1 MRSGIWARTWGP
13 ESASEDRD
21 MTTHTPAP
29 TTTNRRR
36 SSRTRLVWLAALAAV
51 GVMALGACS
60 PEEDR
65 ATELVNQSRNSV
77 GLPGLPI
84 NIDLYLKA
92 QGWSNQLA
100 NSQRLY
106 HSNLADGNGY
116 NWARLGENVGYGY
129 SIEQVHNAFMNSS
142 GHRAN
147 ILDGGFNRI
156 GVGVTRDGGGRYW
169 VVQEFMQER

>member
-1 MRSGIWARTWGP
+1 MLLPT
-13 ESASEDRD
+13 EDRT
-21 MTTHTPAP
+21 MTTQTRTPAP
-29 TTTNRRR
+29 TTRRPARRR
-36 SSRTRLVWLAALAAV
+36 LACLAALAAV
-51 GVMALGACS
+51 VVMALGACT
-60 PEEDR
+60 PESNR
-65 ATELVNQSRNSV
+65 ATDLLNQSRNSA
-77 GLPGLPI
+77 GLGSLPM

-92 QGWSNQLA
+92 QNWSEQMA
-100 NSQRLY
+100 NSQSLF

-129 SIEQVHNAFMNSS
+129 SLEQVQGAFMGSS

-147 ILDGGFNRI
+147 ILDGGFNRV

>member
-1 MRSGIWARTWGP
+1 
-13 ESASEDRD
+13 
-21 MTTHTPAP
+21 MTTQTPAP

-51 GVMALGACS
+51 ALMALGACS
-60 PEEDR
+60 PEQDR

-77 GLPGLPI
+77 GLPSLEV

-92 QGWSNQLA
+92 QGWSDQMA
-100 NSQRLY
+100 NAQRLY

-129 SIEQVHNAFMNSS
+129 SLEQVHSAFMNSA

-156 GVGVTRDGGGRYW
+156 GIGVTRTPDGRYW

>member
-1 MRSGIWARTWGP
+1 
-13 ESASEDRD
+13 
-21 MTTHTPAP
+21 MTTDTAAP
-29 TTTNRRR
+29 IQTNRRR
-36 SSRTRLVWLAALAAV
+36 ATHTRVAWLAALAAV
-51 GVMALGACS
+51 AVMALGACS

-77 GLPGLPI
+77 GLPGLEV

-92 QGWSNQLA
+92 QGWSGQMA

-106 HSNLADGNGY
+106 HSNLTDGNGY

-129 SIEQVHNAFMNSS
+129 SIEQVHNAFMSSS

-147 ILDGGFNRI
+147 ILDRGYNRI
-156 GVGVTRDGGGRYW
+156 GVGVTRDGGGRLW

>member
-1 MRSGIWARTWGP
+1 MNFR
-13 ESASEDRD
+13 
-21 MTTHTPAP
+21 MPAP
-29 TTTNRRR
+29 TQTNRRR
-36 SSRTRLVWLAALAAV
+36 VTRSRVAWLAALTAV
-51 GVMALGACS
+51 AVMTLGACS

-65 ATELVNQSRNSV
+65 ATELVNQSRNSI
-77 GLPGLPI
+77 GLPGLPV
-84 NIDLYLKA
+84 NIDLSLKA
-92 QGWSNQLA
+92 QAWSRQLA
-100 NSQRLY
+100 NDQRLY

-116 NWARLGENVGYGY
+116 NWYRLGENVGYGY

-156 GVGVTRDGGGRYW
+156 GVGVTRDGGGRLW

>member
-1 MRSGIWARTWGP
+1 
-13 ESASEDRD
+13 
-21 MTTHTPAP
+21 MTIQTPAP
-29 TTTNRRR
+29 TEPTRRGAT
-36 SSRTRLVWLAALAAV
+36 RTRVACLAALAV
-51 GVMALGACS
+51 VVVMALGACS

-77 GLPGLPI
+77 GLPSLPV

-92 QGWSNQLA
+92 QAWSGQLA
-100 NSQRLY
+100 NDQRLY

-116 NWARLGENVGYGY
+116 NWTRLGENVGYGY

-156 GVGVTRDGGGRYW
+156 GLGVTRSGDGRYW

>member
-1 MRSGIWARTWGP
+1 
-13 ESASEDRD
+13 
-21 MTTHTPAP
+21 MTIQTPAP
-29 TTTNRRR
+29 TVPNRRR
-36 SSRTRLVWLAALAAV
+36 GTRTRVACLAALAV
-51 GVMALGACS
+51 VVVMALGACS

-77 GLPGLPI
+77 GLPSLPV

-92 QGWSNQLA
+92 QGWSSQLA
-100 NSQRLY
+100 NDQSLY

-156 GVGVTRDGGGRYW
+156 GLGVTRSGDGRYW

>member
-1 MRSGIWARTWGP
+1 
-13 ESASEDRD
+13 
-21 MTTHTPAP
+21 MTTETTAP
-29 TTTNRRR
+29 IETNRRR
-36 SSRTRLVWLAALAAV
+36 ATRSRVAWMAALAAV
-51 GVMALGACS
+51 ALIALGACS

-77 GLPGLPI
+77 GLPSLEV

-92 QGWSNQLA
+92 QGWSSQLA
-100 NSQRLY
+100 SSQRLY

-116 NWARLGENVGYGY
+116 NWYRLGENVGYGY

-147 ILDGGFNRI
+147 ILDGGYNRI